1 MKKDKLS
8 RAEQTKA
15 VRRILS
21 KNDVDMG
28 EIQISC
34 SGARI
39 TLSGTL
45 VKRSGDDF
53 IHEALSN
60 MHSQLEKF
68 GRVSSELTNWDL
80 NGGVR
85 STEKNRVTFS
95 QEVEEEEEVFY
106 DE

>member
-8 RAEQTKA
+8 RSEQTRA

-28 EIQISC
+28 QVQISC
-34 SGARI
+34 SGTRI
-39 TLSGTL
+39 RLSGIL
-45 VKRSGDDF
+45 IKRSGDNF
-53 IHEALSN
+53 FQESLSN
-60 MHSQLEKF
+60 MHSELEKF
-68 GRVSSELTNWDL
+68 GRVSSDLTNWDL

-85 STEKNRVTFS
+85 STEKKRIVYS
-95 QEVEEEEEVFY
+95 QDPEDGDETY